1 MGIQGLKPHI
11 KQVCEIVDIAT
22 FKDKTILVDAS
33 IYLRTYLHSGDGS
46 LETILSR
53 IGDQILRLTTNSIT
67 PIYVFDGSGYGK
79 IKIVVAKR
87 TQTRQTNQ
95 DKIDNLNSV
104 IASAISANIPEITP
118 ENAEITPENAEIMP
132 ITVKLALEFSGEN
145 AEITPEFAPITTKS
159 SPEFAPI
166 TTKLSPEIT
175 PENAQTIAMMQTK
188 IQSLEVANRFLTREI
203 IAECKKL
210 LDSKGIK
217 YIQATGEAD
226 TLISYIFAEKDDTL
240 PRAVAVLSADSDMLT
255 YGCPILI
262 TEISLQTA
270 TIYRLDAVLEYLK
283 MTREMFV
290 DFCIL
295 CGCDYSSKITG
306 IAIKGANSYIIKHKK
321 IETIITHINADTKL
335 RARHPYPAEFITQYQ
350 IARNMFLLHSP
361 DGVATKLY

>member
-1 MGIQGLKPHI
+1 L
-11 KQVCEIVDIAT
+11 
-22 FKDKTILVDAS
+22 
-33 IYLRTYLHSGDGS
+33 
-46 LETILSR
+46 
-53 IGDQILRLTTNSIT
+53 
-67 PIYVFDGSGYGK
+67 
-79 IKIVVAKR
+79 
-87 TQTRQTNQ
+87 
-95 DKIDNLNSV
+95 
-104 IASAISANIPEITP
+104 AISAEIAP
-118 ENAEITPENAEIMP
+118 ENAEITPEIAR
-132 ITVKLALEFSGEN
+132 EN
-145 AEITPEFAPITTKS
+145 AEITPEIAR
-159 SPEFAPI
+159 ENA
-166 TTKLSPEIT
+166 EIT
-175 PENAQTIAMMQTK
+175 PELTPELSPENAQNIAMMQTK

-210 LDSKGIK
+210 LDSKGIR

-226 TLISYIFAEKDDTL
+226 TLISYIFAEKDDSL

-270 TIYRLDAVLEYLK
+270 TIYRLDRVLEYLK

-321 IETIITHINADTKL
+321 IETIITHINTDTKL
-335 RARHPYPAEFITQYQ
+335 RARHPYPAEFIEQYQ